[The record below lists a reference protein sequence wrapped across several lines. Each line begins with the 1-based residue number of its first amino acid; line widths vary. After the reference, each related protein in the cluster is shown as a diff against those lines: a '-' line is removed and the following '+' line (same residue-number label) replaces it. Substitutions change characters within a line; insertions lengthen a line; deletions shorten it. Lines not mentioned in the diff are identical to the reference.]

1 MSDIRANAFFR
12 ASYIESWGRGIEKI
26 SRECREHGIEAPIY
40 DFSMSGLMLTFRA
53 NPAHLAAAMGGDK
66 VGDKVGENAG
76 KSAGENAGE
85 RLTDN
90 QRHILTLLNQDNRL
104 SARELAERI
113 GISARKV
120 EDNLAKLKALGC
132 LRRIGSAKGGHW
144 EVLK

>member
-1 MSDIRANAFFR
+1 MN
-12 ASYIESWGRGIEKI
+12 GIGHG
-26 SRECREHGIEAPIY
+26 ECREHGIEAPVY
-40 DFSMSGLMLTFRA
+40 DFDMSGLMMTFRA
-53 NPAHLAAAMGGDK
+53 NPAHLALALVGDK
-66 VGDKVGENAG
+66 VGDRVGEDAG
-76 KSAGENAGE
+76 RSAGENAGE

-90 QRHILTLLNQDNRL
+90 QRQMLVLLKQSNHL

-120 EDNLAKLKALGC
+120 EANLAKLKVLGY